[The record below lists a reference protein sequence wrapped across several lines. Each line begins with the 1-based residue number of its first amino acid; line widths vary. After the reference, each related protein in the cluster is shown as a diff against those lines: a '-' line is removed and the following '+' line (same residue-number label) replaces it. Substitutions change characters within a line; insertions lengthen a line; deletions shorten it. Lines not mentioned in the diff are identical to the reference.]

1 MSDIGEEELPG
12 ESAAIERAFGVVNRR
27 RILQGYFDAA
37 GQVTVDEAWQH
48 IYRLLL
54 WINPTISLAHCYES
68 DKCQP
73 HKAWYPRSLAF
84 HAWIADQL
92 GASPT
97 DLRDEIDIL
106 FRSALPTLARV
117 QTETR
122 QAAAL
127 KHLAR
132 YAGREMPLPGD
143 DPDLVDLI
151 LETLEQELDPEG
163 IDNERAR
170 QLVERVYTHFAREN
184 KRKNLLGRGFEDTLA
199 SVIDQLPGHERWE
212 VRTRIPLGDIPG
224 FTAVGEAGRRAEAD
238 LAMWEKRRGGHRIMV
253 SAKWSTR
260 ADRERQFESDFDDYG
275 KASAGGLFDYVLV
288 TNEFDAAR
296 IDAACE
302 KVRGNQY
309 LFTDVVHVQPEAVL
323 IAYGKAAEPSAAKRP
338 AKSTTKPKRK
348 PPKAQQLRAHLE
360 KGRLISLSTWLHK
373 VLQS

>member
-1 MSDIGEEELPG
+1 MSDVGEELPG
-12 ESAAIERAFGVVNRR
+12 ESAAVERAFGVVNRR
-27 RILQGYFDAA
+27 RILQGYFDTA
-37 GQVTVDEAWQH
+37 GIVTPEDAWQH

-84 HAWIADQL
+84 HSWIAGQF
-92 GASPT
+92 GTAPT
-97 DLRDEIDIL
+97 DLREEIDIL
-106 FRSALPTLARV
+106 FRRALPTLARV
-117 QTETR
+117 ETETR
-122 QAAAL
+122 QSAAV

-132 YAGREMPLPGD
+132 YRDQEMPLPGD
-143 DPDLVDLI
+143 DPDLVDII
-151 LETLEQELDPEG
+151 LGTLEQELIPDG

-170 QLVERVYTHFAREN
+170 ELVERVYTHFAREN

-199 SVIDQLPGHERWE
+199 AVIEQLPGYEMWE

-238 LAMWEKRRGGHRIMV
+238 LAMWEKRPGGRRIMV

-275 KASAGGLFDYVLV
+275 KASAGGLFDYVLI

-296 IDAACE
+296 IDAACK

-309 LFTDVVHVQPEAVL
+309 LFTDVVHVQPDGVL
-323 IAYGKAAEPSAAKRP
+323 VAYGKDAQLPDVKPGSKATAKPGRKRP
-338 AKSTTKPKRK
+338 
-348 PPKAQQLRAHLE
+348 KAHQLRTHINN
-360 KGRLISLSTWLHK
+360 GRLISLSAWLSK
-373 VLQS
+373 VLQ